1 MTLPRQLCI
10 FLPRHGTLGTAQGMC
25 TALILGKPVQG
36 NQTENQDQF
45 CAHEEALFMRLVINL
60 TWLRGEILLIYCSG
74 GSRTWAKGGC
84 GFSSFGDSYLFTQNK
99 GRGDRVPA
107 GPFPRSATVL
117 NIANWARMENK
128 IRNKEI
134 FSHSE
139 NDRKFTCKC
148 VVLQLKIIYLLW
160 TVSSQ
165 KNDGKILKIC
175 PLRDAF

>member
-1 MTLPRQLCI
+1 
-10 FLPRHGTLGTAQGMC
+10 
-25 TALILGKPVQG
+25 
-36 NQTENQDQF
+36 
-45 CAHEEALFMRLVINL
+45 
-60 TWLRGEILLIYCSG
+60 
-74 GSRTWAKGGC
+74 
-84 GFSSFGDSYLFTQNK
+84 
-99 GRGDRVPA
+99 
-107 GPFPRSATVL
+107 
-117 NIANWARMENK
+117 MENK

-165 KNDGKILKIC
+165 KNGGKILKIC